1 MPIRARP
8 HQRSFIMRK
17 NKVERD
23 EVNEENG

>member
-1 MPIRARP
+1 MLIRAKP

-17 NKVERD
+17 NKVGRD